1 MSEVDVSTLF
11 SMAIEVW
18 DRAIRRH
25 QSKFPYREI
34 LPRCEKALRGR
45 NLLVQVYDNNPDR
58 PVAHFQVRL
67 ENGLIRPVGEE
78 QYEGEKAS
86 WRVSKEYLQDV
97 AHNADHY
104 VEHPAKLDWDWL
116 TRPIG
121 ASI

>member
-1 MSEVDVSTLF
+1 MSESGVSTLF

-18 DRAIRRH
+18 DRAIRKH
-25 QSKFPYREI
+25 QGKFPYRDV

-45 NLLVQVYDNNPDR
+45 AVLVQVYDNNPDR
-58 PVAHFQVRL
+58 PVAQFQVRL
-67 ENGLIRPVGEE
+67 ENGLIRPVREK
-78 QYEGEKAS
+78 QYEGEAA
-86 WRVSKEYLQDV
+86 WRVSKGYLQDV
-97 AHNADHY
+97 TGNADHY